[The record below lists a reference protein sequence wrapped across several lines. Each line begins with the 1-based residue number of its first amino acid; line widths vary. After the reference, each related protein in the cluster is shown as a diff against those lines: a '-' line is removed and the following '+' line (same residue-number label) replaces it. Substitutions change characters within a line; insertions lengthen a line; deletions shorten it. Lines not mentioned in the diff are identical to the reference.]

1 MNVKLTLNRGVLQAL
16 SPRAAR
22 IIGHPLF
29 PALFSGTLIRFLLAP
44 FTEQRWDNYVY
55 RLMGAYVFGYGI
67 NPLFPE
73 RGCSCLPILNYS
85 YPPVWLGFILPL
97 FRFWQLTTGF
107 QFPASADSLW
117 AGGISSNN
125 IFQAY
130 RSFVP
135 PNLPLLDMLFKTPII
150 LADTGI
156 GYLIWLLG
164 GKSRRMVKLSL
175 LGWMLNPYAITI
187 SAVWGEFDSIA
198 ILFLLLSIYY
208 MTKNRISWSGFWL
221 GLGAATKIFPGLIL
235 PGLLIF
241 LLFNRRGQI
250 PKYLGIF
257 SATTAAAFSSLIVFP
272 YPLEYIGRLL
282 TGRASPSFYGVTQF
296 TGLSWMIVFNAL
308 SPPPQLPFFLILLP
322 VTLGSVLAAYWKKLN
337 VNSLLG
343 LLAASLLCFYLSYP
357 IVNVQYELWPIPML
371 TVLAAKGK
379 IRNIVLAG
387 FSAIPTVMLYTSF
400 NPIYMISPALIFD
413 ENNCPPASD
422 VVQQLWNFPSALFV
436 VLPLIFAVLV
446 IVAIRALTRSRW
458 DANASGSETRPR
470 GRE

>member
-1 MNVKLTLNRGVLQAL
+1 VKPTLNLRVLRAL
-16 SPRAAR
+16 SPRVAK

-29 PALFSGTLIRFLLAP
+29 PALFFGTLIRFLLAP

-85 YPPVWLGFILPL
+85 YPPVWLSVILPL

-107 QFPASADSLW
+107 QFSGSADSLW
-117 AGGISSNN
+117 AAGISSNN

-135 PNLPLLDMLFKTPII
+135 PNLPLLDLLFKTPII
-150 LADTGI
+150 LADAGI

-164 GKSRRMVKLSL
+164 GKSRRVVRLSL

-208 MTKNRISWSGFWL
+208 LTKNKISWSGFWL
-221 GLGAATKIFPGLIL
+221 GLGASTKIFPALIL
-235 PGLLIF
+235 PGVLIF
-241 LLFNRRGQI
+241 LLFNQRGQV
-250 PKYLGIF
+250 PKYLVIF
-257 SATTAAAFSSLIVFP
+257 SATTAAAFSSLIIFP

-282 TGRASPSFYGVTQF
+282 TGRAAPNFNGVTQF

-308 SPPPQLPFFLILLP
+308 SPQPQLPFFLILLP
-322 VTLGSVLAAYWKKLN
+322 VTLGAVLAMYWKKVN
-337 VNSLLG
+337 ANSLLG
-343 LLAASLLCFYLSYP
+343 LFAASLLCFYLSYP
-357 IVNVQYELWPIPML
+357 IVNVQYALWPIPL
-371 TVLAAKGK
+371 LSILAAKGR

-387 FSAIPTVMLYTSF
+387 FSAIPAIMLYTSS
-400 NPIYMISPALIFD
+400 NLIYMISPALIFD
-413 ENNCPPASD
+413 ENNYPPATD

-436 VLPLIFAVLV
+436 ALPLVFVALV
-446 IVAIRALTRSRW
+446 IVTVRTLTRSSW
-458 DANASGSETRPR
+458 DADAYGSEARSR